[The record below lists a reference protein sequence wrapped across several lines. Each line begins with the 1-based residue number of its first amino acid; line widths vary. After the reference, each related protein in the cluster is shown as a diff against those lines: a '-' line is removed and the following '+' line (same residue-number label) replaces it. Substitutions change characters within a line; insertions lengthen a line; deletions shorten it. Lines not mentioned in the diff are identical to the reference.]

1 MLPLRPHLL
10 ISFFLYFYTFTLLSS
25 FAITSQLKAQQ
36 PDNSP
41 PKRVRI
47 IYIVSQD
54 RVENKEYT
62 AAIEYAVRDLQKWYG
77 KQLNGP
83 SFRFNDPVV
92 EVFKSGRP
100 ATWFYANPN
109 GANKDEWVL
118 NNTLQEANRL
128 CNAKFNDPD
137 NIWII
142 YSDGPGDKGRGGS
155 GVACLPED
163 DLLGLIGKHPTQKD
177 KLRWIAGLGHE
188 MGHAFGL
195 PHPSDT
201 EKHADAIMH
210 LGIYGK
216 YPDKTY
222 LTEDD
227 KKILRRSPF
236 FFNEDDSPAF
246 QLGVIRTTYQYPGG
260 CFQQHEGNGPIYWSE
275 KKTNGSESFIF
286 EETNRDK
293 TFITIVDSSRG
304 ISLRIPLTGG
314 QSFFSNDQG
323 KSWNPLYQVS
333 GPNDKEKN

>member
-1 MLPLRPHLL
+1 
-10 ISFFLYFYTFTLLSS
+10 
-25 FAITSQLKAQQ
+25 
-36 PDNSP
+36 
-41 PKRVRI
+41 
-47 IYIVSQD
+47 
-54 RVENKEYT
+54 
-62 AAIEYAVRDLQKWYG
+62 
-77 KQLNGP
+77 
-83 SFRFNDPVV
+83 
-92 EVFKSGRP
+92 
-100 ATWFYANPN
+100 
-109 GANKDEWVL
+109 
-118 NNTLQEANRL
+118 
-128 CNAKFNDPD
+128 
-137 NIWII
+137 
-142 YSDGPGDKGRGGS
+142 
-155 GVACLPED
+155 
-163 DLLGLIGKHPTQKD
+163 
-177 KLRWIAGLGHE
+177 
-188 MGHAFGL
+188 
-195 PHPSDT
+195 
-201 EKHADAIMH
+201 MH